1 MPPEHLPSLNQGWR
15 QFRRGNLVSAWK
27 FSFGVET
34 SKIEEFRRK
43 NKENQRNVGVA
54 GRHGIS
60 GGFGVEPCSLW
71 GFGVERAGWFGNVG
85 CAAVGFA
92 AGLQKEGHQ
101 PWGGRAHPHGEAR
114 ISAPCASHSSKKLK
128 RRICMWN
135 LRSSI
140 KYWAT
145 ALPLFISNLF
155 EVNNGS
161 MLRPGVG

>member
-1 MPPEHLPSLNQGWR
+1 M
-15 QFRRGNLVSAWK
+15 
-27 FSFGVET
+27 ET
-34 SKIEEFRRK
+34 SKIEEFLRK

-92 AGLQKEGHQ
+92 AGPQREGHQ

-114 ISAPCASHSSKKLK
+114 ISVCLSQQQEIETPNLHVESAIFYQILGYSSAAVHLK
-128 RRICMWN
+128 PG
-135 LRSSI
+135 LR
-140 KYWAT
+140 
-145 ALPLFISNLF
+145 
-155 EVNNGS
+155 
-161 MLRPGVG
+161 